1 MAKKVDLIIANASQV
16 VTPLGKNALRSPQM
30 SKLHIIENGAVAVSG
45 ERITA
50 VGATE
55 KILHDYKAENVI
67 DASGKVVTPGFVD
80 CHTHIVFGGNR
91 ANEFEMRT
99 LGPNYRDIALAGG
112 GILST
117 VRATRQA
124 SEEHLKASALKRLSR
139 MLSSGTTTIEIKS
152 GYGLDIENE
161 LKMLRVIAQLGRIQ
175 PVDVVATF
183 MGAHA
188 VPDEYRQER
197 AKYIRLLID
206 EMISEVAR
214 SKLAEFFDIF
224 VEEDFF
230 SVSESRDILNA
241 AKEAGFKLKL
251 HADQLTSTG
260 GAQLAAEIGA
270 ISADHLVA
278 IDEKGISALKKSRT
292 VAVVLPGCTFF
303 LASKRYAPAREMIDE
318 GVAVA
323 LATDCN
329 PGSCMIESFPLILTI
344 ACLYC
349 GISPAEALTA
359 ATLNS
364 ACALDRGAS
373 IGSLE
378 TGKLAD
384 AVIWNVNHYREI
396 FYFFGV
402 NPVDAVIKRGKVVV
416 GKEVVSSE

>member
-16 VTPLGKNALRSPQM
+16 VTPLGKKPLRGAQM
-30 SKLHIIENGAVAVSG
+30 SKLHIIENGAVAISG

-80 CHTHIVFGGNR
+80 CHTHIVFAGNR

-99 LGPNYRDIALAGG
+99 LGPNYRDIALSGG

-117 VRATRQA
+117 VMDTRGA
-124 SEEHLKASALKRLSR
+124 SEEELKTSALKRLGR
-139 MLSSGTTTIEIKS
+139 MLASGTTTIEIKS
-152 GYGLDIENE
+152 GYGLNIENE
-161 LKMLRVIAQLGRIQ
+161 LKLLRVIAQLSRLQ

-188 VPDEYRQER
+188 VPDEYRQDR
-197 AKYIRLLID
+197 TKYIRLLID
-206 EMISEVAR
+206 EMISEVAK

-224 VEEDFF
+224 VEENFF
-230 SVSESRDILNA
+230 SVAESRDILKA
-241 AKEAGFKLKL
+241 AKQAGFKLKL

-260 GAQLAAEIGA
+260 GAQLAAEVGA
-270 ISADHLVA
+270 ISAAHLVSVNA
-278 IDEKGISALKKSRT
+278 SGISALKNSDV
-292 VAVVLPGCTFF
+292 VAVVLPGCAFF
-303 LASKRYAPAREMIDE
+303 LGSNRHAPAREMIDE
-318 GVAVA
+318 GVPVA

-329 PGSCMIESFPLILTI
+329 PGSCMIESFPIVLTI

-349 GISPAEALTA
+349 GMSPAEALSA

-364 ACALDRGAS
+364 ACALDRGAEV
-373 IGSLE
+373 GSLE

-384 AVIWNVNHYREI
+384 AVIWNVSHYREI
-396 FYFFGV
+396 FYFFGINLV
-402 NPVDAVIKRGKVVV
+402 EIVIKRGKVVV
-416 GKEVVSSE
+416 GIV

>member
-1 MAKKVDLIIANASQV
+1 MAKKVDLIIANALQV
-16 VTPLGKNALRSPQM
+16 VTPLGRKPLRGQEM
-30 SKLHIIENGAVAVSG
+30 SKLHIIENGAVAISG
-45 ERITA
+45 ERINA
-50 VGATE
+50 VGAAE
-55 KILHDYKAENVI
+55 KILHDYKAENII
-67 DASGKVVTPGFVD
+67 DAGGKVVTPGFVD
-80 CHTHIVFGGNR
+80 CHTHIVFAGNR

-124 SEEHLKASALKRLSR
+124 SEDDLKASALKRLGR
-139 MLSSGTTTIEIKS
+139 MLANGTTTIEIKS

-161 LKMLRVIAQLGRIQ
+161 LKMLRVIGELGSLQ
-175 PVDVVATF
+175 PADVVSTF

-188 VPDEYRQER
+188 VPDEYRGDR
-197 AKYIRLLID
+197 RKYIRLLID
-206 EMISEVAR
+206 EMMGEVAK
-214 SKLAEFFDIF
+214 SNLAEFFDIF

-230 SVSESRDILNA
+230 STSEAKELLKA

-260 GAQLAAEIGA
+260 GAELAAEVGA

-278 IDEKGISALKKSRT
+278 ISEKGISALKKSRT
-292 VAVVLPGCTFF
+292 IAVVLPGCSFF

-318 GVAVA
+318 EIPVA

-329 PGSCMIESFPLILTI
+329 PGSCTIESFPLTLTI

-349 GISPAEALTA
+349 GMSPAESLTA

-373 IGSLE
+373 TGSLE

-384 AVIWNVNHYREI
+384 AVIWNVSHYREI
-396 FYFFGV
+396 VYLFGV
-402 NPVDAVIKRGKVVV
+402 NVVESVIKRGKVVV
-416 GKEVVSSE
+416 DNR